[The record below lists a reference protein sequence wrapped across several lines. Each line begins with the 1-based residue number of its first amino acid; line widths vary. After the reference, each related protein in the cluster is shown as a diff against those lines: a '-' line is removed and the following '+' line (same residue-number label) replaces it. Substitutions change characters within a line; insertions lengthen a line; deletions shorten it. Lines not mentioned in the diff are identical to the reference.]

1 VPVPSDNSDVAILTF
16 DPLVRAEPTEADRLA
31 ARNRDANLAALA
43 RTQPRLAG
51 VIATSSPDIAWVFGR
66 DGFLTGFEP
75 GGGERWHGGCSVP
88 LLAARAMLKT
98 MGAGNG
104 VACFLH
110 PTHAAQV
117 RVALEQ
123 LPPEQALICILPD
136 ARLLE
141 ILFYCEDFSAEI
153 SRGGLWFAWG
163 ESWTKELGRMLEDVP
178 GLPTPSRFLRLPHAD
193 AASTEQIVAE
203 AQRVFAEQNARR
215 SAAIGEARARWT
227 PPANGKAR
235 RVCVIARSSFRLWED
250 AGHTLHAAA
259 GGGEI
264 DLHHFDPDSPAACS
278 PIALATSAATSDAIV
293 AADLAR
299 ADAPNIVHPDLPWV
313 TWVTLPRI
321 PPFAAA
327 GPHDRLLVAD
337 PAWREAAVRAG
348 WPAERVGV
356 AGWPAAVAHDQ
367 PPKFPGVALIADT
380 CGLDVPESV
389 TEFSSHGLLWEKLR
403 ERVLRDPFAVPADV
417 DAWVRDAARGEGIAV
432 ETLNVPTFVNRLVAP
447 AFAQGLADALL
458 AAGVP
463 LKLYG
468 NGWAHLPRF
477 EALVGAPLTSRQ
489 QLIEAARDAAALVHP
504 SPTAGAHPVDAL
516 GRPVVRTTGGSRA
529 SFLREV
535 SRALQGSTPVNRC
548 EPPLSAALLL
558 GTLDQSPGR
567 H

>member
-1 VPVPSDNSDVAILTF
+1 MATLTL
-16 DPLVRAEPTEADRLA
+16 DPLVRAEPTEADRVA
-31 ARNRDANLAALA
+31 ARTRDANLAALA

-75 GGGERWHGGCSVP
+75 GDGERWHGGCSVP
-88 LLAARAMLKT
+88 LLAARAMLKA
-98 MGAGNG
+98 MGAGIG
-104 VACFLH
+104 AACFLN

-141 ILFYCEDFSAEI
+141 VLFYCDDFSAEV

-163 ESWTKELGRMLEDVP
+163 GSWPKELGRLLEEVP
-178 GLPTPSRFLRLPHAD
+178 GLPTPSRFVRLPHAD
-193 AASTEQIVAE
+193 AASTEQLVAD
-203 AQRVFAEQNARR
+203 AQRAFAEQNARR

-227 PPANGKAR
+227 PPPNGKPR
-235 RVCVIARSSFRLWED
+235 RLCVVARSAFRLWED
-250 AGHTLHAAA
+250 AGQTLHAAA

-264 DLHHFDPDSPAACS
+264 DLERFDPDSPAACS
-278 PIALATSAATSDAIV
+278 PVALATSAAASDAII

-299 ADAPNIVHPDLPWV
+299 TDAPNIVHADVPWI

-321 PPFAAA
+321 PLFAAA
-327 GPHDRLLVAD
+327 GTHDCVLVAD
-337 PAWREAAVRAG
+337 ASWRGAAIGAG

-356 AGWPAAVAHDQ
+356 AGWPAVAHEQ
-367 PPKFPGVALIADT
+367 APKFPGLALITDT
-380 CGLDVPESV
+380 WDLDVPESV

-403 ERVLRDPFAVPADV
+403 ERVLCDPFAVPADV
-417 DAWVRDAARGEGIAV
+417 DGWVREAARGEGIVA
-432 ETLNVPTFVNRLVAP
+432 ETLDVPTFVNRLVAP
-447 AFAQGLADALL
+447 ALAQGLTDALL
-458 AAGVP
+458 GAGVP

-477 EALVGAPLTSRQ
+477 ATLVVAPVTSRQ
-489 QLIEAARDAAALVHP
+489 QLLEAARDAAALVHP
-504 SPTAGAHPVDAL
+504 SPWAGAHPVEAL
-516 GRPVVRTTGGSRA
+516 GRPVVRTAGGSRA

-535 SRALQGSTPVNRC
+535 SRALQGSTPTNRS
-548 EPPLSAALLL
+548 EPALSAALLL
-558 GTLDQSPGR
+558 STLDRSSGR